1 MELKA
6 YLSVL
11 LRKWWIVLP
20 VFLITLTVAIFLT
33 YTQTPLYRAT
43 TTYVVVP
50 SPSFGDVKS
59 FASGLDLLGR
69 RDEIATTFAEIASSR
84 SIREL
89 AMNSIALD
97 SDSRYTVSSQLR
109 AGTNIIEFTA
119 DGPDPTV
126 TRDLANAIG
135 ATTEEYVKG
144 SYEAFVLRPLDEAVA
159 PRSPISPNKSLN
171 IALAIL
177 LGLIL
182 GGGLAFL
189 SVYLEG
195 PAGSTATINIIDAE
209 TGIYSKDYFLRRLSN
224 EMVRA
229 KRNRYPLS
237 VALMRI
243 DNLDMLKGF
252 GSAKAS
258 ADILQQVAA
267 LSKQYLRE
275 EDILAYLGNNIFGVI
290 LPDMNGENAKAVME
304 YLQTRVGFV
313 PLQSVTDGA
322 KLNLKGTVGV
332 SSYNHNGTS
341 RDDLVAQA
349 DRALQLAEV
358 NENGGAVLI
367 AEPVSGVNHKHG

>member
-1 MELKA
+1 MELKT
-6 YLSVL
+6 YLNILVK
-11 LRKWWIVLP
+11 KWWIVLP
-20 VFLITLTVAIFLT
+20 VFLITVTVAMLLT
-33 YTQTPLYRAT
+33 YTQTPVYRAT

-59 FASGLDLLGR
+59 FANGLDLLGR

-84 SIREL
+84 SIKGL
-89 AMNSIALD
+89 AMSSISLE
-97 SDSRYTVSSQLR
+97 SDPGYAVTSQLR
-109 AGTNIIEFTA
+109 AGTNIIEFTVE
-119 DGPDPTV
+119 GPDPTV

-135 ATTEEYVKG
+135 KTTEDYVKG
-144 SYEAFVLRPLDEAVA
+144 SYEAFILRSLDDATI
-159 PRSPISPNKSLN
+159 PGSPISPNKSLN
-171 IALAIL
+171 LTLAVL

-182 GGGLAFL
+182 GGGLALL
-189 SVYLEG
+189 SAYLEV
-195 PAGSTATINIIDAE
+195 PASSIAAINIVDNE
-209 TGIYSKDYFLRRLSN
+209 TGVYNKDYFLRRLSN

-237 VALMRI
+237 VALMQV
-243 DNLDMLKGF
+243 DNLNMLKGL
-252 GSAKAS
+252 GSTKAS

-275 EDILAYLGNNIFGVI
+275 EDILAYLGNNIFGVL
-290 LPDMNGENAKAVME
+290 LPDMTGENAKAVME

-349 DRALQLAEV
+349 NRALQLAEV

-367 AEPVSGVNHKHG
+367 AEPASTTNHKHG